1 MPEAFNTNGGP
12 LLNHKRLSTLPVD
25 HYWTTRGSQHY
36 RWTTTGPQ
44 EALNITGG
52 PLLDHKRLSTLL
64 VDHYWTTRGSQH
76 YWWTTTGPQETLN
89 TTGGPLLDHK
99 RLSTLLVDH
108 YWTTRDSQHYWW
120 TTTGPQEALNT
131 TGGPLLDHKRLST
144 LLVDHY
150 WTTTLIMDHSGPQDS
165 RNTNKDFNFSFQQL
179 IRNNYNTTSQ
189 HTNPVTRKGLLIE
202 ANPSAFQ
209 QLLSKHRKAWA
220 INAAAAVNTYT
231 SIVSYLS
238 TGDKEEAGEISED
251 LHIGIKIKAIPLYS
265 ILKSMDRVIDFLSL
279 DIQGQELKVLQTLPW
294 NIVKIRVMCI
304 RAERQELLS
313 LNGLLINNG
322 YKFLTAMNN
331 HSWYKWDKVWFMDA
345 DEEHEEIKPGH
356 M

>member
-1 MPEAFNTNGGP
+1 
-12 LLNHKRLSTLPVD
+12 
-25 HYWTTRGSQHY
+25 
-36 RWTTTGPQ
+36 
-44 EALNITGG
+44 
-52 PLLDHKRLSTLL
+52 
-64 VDHYWTTRGSQH
+64 
-76 YWWTTTGPQETLN
+76 
-89 TTGGPLLDHK
+89 
-99 RLSTLLVDH
+99 
-108 YWTTRDSQHYWW
+108 
-120 TTTGPQEALNT
+120 
-131 TGGPLLDHKRLST
+131 
-144 LLVDHY
+144 
-150 WTTTLIMDHSGPQDS
+150 MDHSGPQDS

-179 IRNNYNTTSQ
+179 IRIIWKRCALLRVFQLMLFGLLVVNIVYFSRNNYNTTSQ
-189 HTNPVTRKGLLIE
+189 HTNPVTRKGPLHRPRSYYHQLQHQPKITSTTWNEKKFPVETFLRVPQEDDDLAEFIRRELLVAPSKESYSLTHPEKLDFSQYRQSIFLITKILPGMKGGFFVEVGAMDGELYSNTLYLERELGWTGLLIE